1 MPDQLRQMVGSL
13 GILKASR
20 HPIKAELLEP
30 IRERQ
35 VVIQEKGLGDDKSMA
50 HDRGLISP
58 IFLPI
63 APHLAWGVRV

>member
-1 MPDQLRQMVGSL
+1 
-13 GILKASR
+13 
-20 HPIKAELLEP
+20 
-30 IRERQ
+30 
-35 VVIQEKGLGDDKSMA
+35 MA